1 MTPAE
6 RAGQLRRRLRSPF
19 WLRLFL
25 LTRLPLAGFAGLRV
39 TRLDDEACT
48 VSVPY
53 GWRSQN
59 PFRSIYF
66 AALAMA
72 AEMSTGA
79 LCWLATEESGVS
91 VAMLVVGLEASYGK
105 KADARTTF
113 ICEQGA
119 EISRAVQEAVATGE
133 PRTVRVE
140 TVGRLPDGAEVARFH
155 FTWSFKA
162 SAPRPAA

>member
-1 MTPAE
+1 MSPAE
-6 RAGQLRRRLRSPF
+6 RAERLRRRLLSPL
-19 WLRLFL
+19 WIRLFL
-25 LTRLPLAGFAGLRV
+25 FTKLPLAFFAGLRV
-39 TRLDDEACT
+39 AAVGAERCA

-72 AEMSTGA
+72 AEMSTGT
-79 LCWLATEESGVS
+79 LGWLATEASGSS

-105 KADARTTF
+105 KADGKTTF
-113 ICEQGA
+113 TCEQGA
-119 EISRAVQEAVATGE
+119 EIAQAVRDAVASGE
-133 PRTVRVE
+133 PRTVRAL
-140 TVGRLPDGAEVARFH
+140 TVGRLADGAEVARFH

-162 SAPRPAA
+162 RAPRPSL